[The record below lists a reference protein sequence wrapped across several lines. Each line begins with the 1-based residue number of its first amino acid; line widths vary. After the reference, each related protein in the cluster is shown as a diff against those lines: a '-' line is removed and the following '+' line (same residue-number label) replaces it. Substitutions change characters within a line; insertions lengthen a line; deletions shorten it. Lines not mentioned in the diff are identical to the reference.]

1 MKAHLGSDKN
11 GAETAEAAGYIQIFK
26 GARQKLQDGLPRSLR
41 SLAMTFKTSPQAL
54 SRLRHCRHMPHDR
67 RCALP
72 PTSLPAHATRPPMR
86 TPAYVIAGACPATA
100 DARSRLR
107 HCRRMPCDRRCALPP
122 TSLRAERS
130 NPGVPR
136 KECSAAPRRILLNM
150 PLNEQRRLSL

>member
-72 PTSLPAHATRPPMR
+72 PTSLPAHALRPPMR
-86 TPAYVIAGACPATA
+86 APAYVIASGAKQSRRPAQRMFRRSPPHLVKYAPERTKKTITMK
-100 DARSRLR
+100 DAPNLVWVDVE
-107 HCRRMPCDRRCALPP
+107 MCAL
-122 TSLRAERS
+122 
-130 NPGVPR
+130 
-136 KECSAAPRRILLNM
+136 
-150 PLNEQRRLSL
+150 

>member
-41 SLAMTFKTSPQAL
+41 SLAMTFKTSPQAR
-54 SRLRHCRHMPHDR
+54 SRLRHCRRMPR
-67 RCALP
+67 ACRCALP
-72 PTSLPAHATRPPMR
+72 PTSLPAHTTRPPMR
-86 TPAYVIAGACPATA
+86 SPAYVIAGACHAPA
-100 DARSRLR
+100 DAHSRLR
-107 HCRRMPCDRRCALPP
+107 HCRRMPCACRCALPP